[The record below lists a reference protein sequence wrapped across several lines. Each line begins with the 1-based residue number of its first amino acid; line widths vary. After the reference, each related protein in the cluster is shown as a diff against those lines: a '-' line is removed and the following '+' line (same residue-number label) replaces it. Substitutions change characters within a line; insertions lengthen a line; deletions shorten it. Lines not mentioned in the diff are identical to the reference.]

1 MFWIYLS
8 NAYRSTD
15 ENVYTLILWMVS
27 EFRMEY
33 GIDSVNLFRH
43 FTLKNNIIKN
53 NIQKPRFNWISDR
66 FT

>member
-1 MFWIYLS
+1 
-8 NAYRSTD
+8 
-15 ENVYTLILWMVS
+15 MVS

-53 NIQKPRFNWISDR
+53 NIIKNNIIKNNIIKNNIQKPRFN
-66 FT
+66 